1 MGFGPGFGFG
11 RGRGFGRGWGYQ
23 NYPSPG
29 FDVDPTYDPGYRRSD
44 LVDELASLKEQIKA
58 LEERIAGS
66 KDED

>member
-11 RGRGFGRGWGYQ
+11 RGRGFGRGWGYR
-23 NYPSPG
+23 NYPEPG
-29 FDVDPTYDPGYRRSD
+29 FDVDPTYDPGDSRSD
-44 LVDELASLKEQIKA
+44 LVDELVSLKEQVKI